1 MSSDSIT
8 DPLIKIH
15 QECVKKLI
23 PFILCIKSIQK
34 PPIDVTKSNTQN
46 SIDKKTINDANEAS
60 VLQIM
65 KEYNSFEQDF
75 KEAFSQ
81 TPQDYFVYGGITSN
95 DPNSGDNI
103 ERIFKFYNSL
113 FDTSLKLSHALVS
126 VSKNASFQTT
136 PPDVPDNIKD
146 DISKILSALT
156 EKIET
161 DYLHI
166 GGKRIK
172 KHKRTVKSNKRV
184 TKRRPRHKSSAAK
197 HRLRRRHT
205 SRK

>member
-1 MSSDSIT
+1 MSSGSIT

-15 QECVKKLI
+15 QECVERLT
-23 PFILCIKSIQK
+23 PFILCIKSIQLPDQTGNQEK
-34 PPIDVTKSNTQN
+34 TNSQM
-46 SIDKKTINDANEAS
+46 SIDKDKINKANETS
-60 VLQIM
+60 VKSIM
-65 KEYNSFEQDF
+65 STYTDF
-75 KEAFSQ
+75 GKDFRNAFSQ
-81 TPQDYFVYGGITSN
+81 NPPDYFVSGVITSN
-95 DPNSGDNI
+95 DPTSDHNI
-103 ERIFKFYNSL
+103 ERIFNFYRSL
-113 FDTSLKLSHALVS
+113 FDTSLGLSHALVS

-156 EKIET
+156 EKIKT
-161 DYLHI
+161 DYSHI

-184 TKRRPRHKSSAAK
+184 TKRRPHRKSSAIK
-197 HRLRRRHT
+197 HRRRRT